1 MFDIIPTAS
10 ASHCKIFSLRVHRF
24 YFYVLFPPS
33 LSFFI
38 YIYIYFLSYLSSIL
52 SLLSIDCAMLDLQ
65 ISFLFFLS
73 FLYIYKYTYIYIYI
87 HTRQK
92 VGQFKGWGEIVMQC
106 LNHVQVSQCAFI
118 KREAVWKEKKERQ
131 CNSLHFFL
139 FHLLLINK
147 KLYFRAVSQSRFSLH
162 FCEFK
167 KIWKDVKIKRTEVAA
182 IILWPLRSPSLP
194 FLLST

>member
-106 LNHVQVSQCAFI
+106 LNNVQVSQCAFI
-118 KREAVWKEKKERQ
+118 KREAVWKEKKERHSVILYISSSFTCFWSTKSYILEQ
-131 CNSLHFFL
+131 YHSQDLVFIFVNL
-139 FHLLLINK
+139 K
-147 KLYFRAVSQSRFSLH
+147 KSG
-162 FCEFK
+162 K
-167 KIWKDVKIKRTEVAA
+167 M
-182 IILWPLRSPSLP
+182 
-194 FLLST
+194 